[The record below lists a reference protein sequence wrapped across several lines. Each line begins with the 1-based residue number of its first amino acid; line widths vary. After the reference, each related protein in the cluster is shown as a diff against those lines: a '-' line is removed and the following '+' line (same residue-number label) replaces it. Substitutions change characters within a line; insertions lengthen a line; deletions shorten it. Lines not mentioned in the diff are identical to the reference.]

1 MPDYGDSG
9 GFQGAGSGEAATGG
23 SDGGSGYRGGGRLE
37 DADARVAAQQA
48 AQEAAAREA
57 AQQAAQQQAA
67 QQAAARQAAEQARQ
81 AAQAR
86 QQAEDFRAKEA
97 MRAASQG
104 MQQAQAQTQAS
115 PSSAR
120 DRLDQFGITA
130 LQTALAPTQVEF
142 DEFGFEMP
150 DELSTETPMGK
161 APMSKS
167 EYEALMDITETN
179 PYGKSNMSTAFGRG
193 LRKGIEDIFG
203 RVRVDYGLD
212 QKTRDFI
219 ANRAYDKY
227 TNPYTEEQVL
237 TTMKSYNLTP
247 EEQQEFDRQKALQQ
261 TDTPKEV
268 ISANEYRSR
277 IGEPIREVPEFTLN
291 PGLSVGDLT
300 QFGTVASRARD
311 LSPTEIGVRLGLAAT
326 PLGLPL
332 GIMSQVTDMDKV
344 LGIPGMPDP
353 VTGKPFQP
361 DQRPGFIGQA
371 FDLMTAGVGTT
382 ALSEASDLAKGLLE
396 SETKSG
402 PDRFGAD
409 RGDVDGDGPP
419 ERPLENIDAITDPTS
434 PSPPPSEDVINRL
447 FGQERYKGIEGAIE
461 FDPYKYLPE
470 LRPKR
475 PPDINLDDFTGG
487 DETLRARPGNFG
499 IAGYP
504 TGKTLLGI
512 PYG

>member
-1 MPDYGDSG
+1 MPDYGDKG

-57 AQQAAQQQAA
+57 AQQAAQQ
-67 QQAAARQAAEQARQ
+67 AAARQAAEQARQ

-86 QQAEDFRAKEA
+86 QQAEDFRAQEA
-97 MRAASQG
+97 IRAASQG
-104 MQQAQAQTQAS
+104 MQQAQTQAS
-115 PSSAR
+115 PSSSSSSAR

-130 LQTALAPTQVEF
+130 LQTALAPTEVEF
-142 DEFGFEMP
+142 DEFGTEMP
-150 DELSTETPMGK
+150 DELSFETPMGK

-167 EYEALMDITETN
+167 EYEALMEITETN
-179 PYGKSNMSTAFGRG
+179 PYGKSNMSTPFGRG

-203 RVRVDYGLD
+203 KVEVDYDLD
-212 QKTRDFI
+212 QKTKEFI

-227 TNPYTEEQVL
+227 TNPYTEEKVL
-237 TTMKSYNLTP
+237 TTMKNYNLTD
-247 EEQQEFDRQKALQQ
+247 EEQQEYDRQKALQQ

-311 LSPTEIGVRLGLAAT
+311 LSPTEIGMRLGFAAT

-371 FDLMTAGVGTT
+371 LNLATAGVGTT
-382 ALSEASDLAKGLLE
+382 ALSEASNLAKGLLE
-396 SETKSG
+396 SETKDQG
-402 PDRFGAD
+402 I
-409 RGDVDGDGPP
+409 GDGSF
-419 ERPLENIDAITDPTS
+419 EDKNRPLENIDSITDPTS

-470 LRPKR
+470 LRP
-475 PPDINLDDFTGG
+475 PDINLDDFTGG

-504 TGKTLLGI
+504 TGT